1 MKEIER
7 EIYSWVLYETP
18 EGTMLL
24 SVLCGS
30 SALYETNVILD
41 FEEKEQYMVA
51 GRVYLEGL
59 AQQIRTNVAAF
70 RHRHISLPSS

>member
-7 EIYSWVLYETP
+7 ESYSWVLYETP
-18 EGTMLL
+18 EGAMLL
-24 SVLCGS
+24 SVVCGS

-59 AQQIRTNVAAF
+59 AQQIRTNVIAF